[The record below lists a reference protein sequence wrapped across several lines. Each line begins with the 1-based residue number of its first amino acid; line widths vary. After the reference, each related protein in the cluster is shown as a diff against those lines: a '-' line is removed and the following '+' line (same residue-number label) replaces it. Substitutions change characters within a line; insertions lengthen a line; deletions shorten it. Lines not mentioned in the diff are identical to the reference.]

1 MTLRIVEML
10 RKGELDPNVAVQLL
24 GQLPAAVD
32 SDMEGGA
39 PKRKREA
46 DAGDE
51 KGDDDDD
58 ISGDMGP
65 VEDILQ
71 QAKQAKRET

>member
-1 MTLRIVEML
+1 MTLRIVAML

-51 KGDDDDD
+51 KGDDDD

-65 VEDILQ
+65 VEDVFQ

>member
-39 PKRKREA
+39 PKRKREP

-51 KGDDDDD
+51 KGDED
-58 ISGDMGP
+58 SGDMGP
-65 VEDILQ
+65 VEEVLQ
-71 QAKQAKRET
+71 QAKQAKKET